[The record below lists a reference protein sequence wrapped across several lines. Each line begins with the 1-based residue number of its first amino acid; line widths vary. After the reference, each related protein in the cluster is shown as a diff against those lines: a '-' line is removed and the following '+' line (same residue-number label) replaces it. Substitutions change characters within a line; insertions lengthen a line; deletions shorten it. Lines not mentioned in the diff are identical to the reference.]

1 VALCPRDAA
10 ESDSLL
16 KAALLDRYST
26 RGVGRPARKPPRG
39 MAPADELA
47 MTTRLHQA
55 IDERTFHLDYQP
67 VFELATRRMIGVEA
81 LLRWRDPFGNP
92 IPPDAFIPLAERT
105 GLIAPITDWVI
116 EQVCRQRLAWRTAG
130 IELDIGFNFPT
141 TLWDGRTVAQ
151 VLSTIRG
158 FGLRPAD
165 LVMEVTEST
174 AMQDETATAT
184 VTEMLRSSGMR
195 LAIDDFGT
203 GYSSPAPPPRLD
215 DQGRPHLRPRHPPR
229 PRIGRRGHHHRPP
242 GREPRRDHPG
252 RGHRDRGPAPLPARA
267 GLHQRPGVPVL
278 TPAAGR
284 RGRAAVAG
292 RGQAGGVAS
301 AK

>member
-92 IPPDAFIPLAERT
+92 IPPD
-105 GLIAPITDWVI
+105 
-116 EQVCRQRLAWRTAG
+116 
-130 IELDIGFNFPT
+130 
-141 TLWDGRTVAQ
+141 
-151 VLSTIRG
+151 
-158 FGLRPAD
+158 
-165 LVMEVTEST
+165 
-174 AMQDETATAT
+174 
-184 VTEMLRSSGMR
+184 RSSPWP
-195 LAIDDFGT
+195 
-203 GYSSPAPPPRLD
+203 SAP
-215 DQGRPHLRPRHPPR
+215 G
-229 PRIGRRGHHHRPP
+229 
-242 GREPRRDHPG
+242 
-252 RGHRDRGPAPLPARA
+252 
-267 GLHQRPGVPVL
+267 
-278 TPAAGR
+278 
-284 RGRAAVAG
+284 
-292 RGQAGGVAS
+292 
-301 AK
+301 